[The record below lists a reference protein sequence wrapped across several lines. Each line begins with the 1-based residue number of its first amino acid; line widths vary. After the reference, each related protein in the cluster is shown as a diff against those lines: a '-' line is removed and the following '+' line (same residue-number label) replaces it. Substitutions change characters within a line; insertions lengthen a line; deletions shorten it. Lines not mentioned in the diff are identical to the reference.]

1 MLKIFRNSISKLR
14 NLTRFHQTTFFSSIP
29 EINDKNITLN
39 EGQNAWSYELSNDK
53 IKGIKYNPIVGNYV
67 MMYTCGVCQH
77 RQSRSFSKSA
87 YHEGV
92 VIVRCE
98 SCEKHHLIAD
108 NLKWFDDFTQN
119 IEQIMEKTNN
129 KVVKI
134 NADADLQRILIARM
148 KPSENEE
155 QIQQEK

>member
-1 MLKIFRNSISKLR
+1 MQKLATFQRN
-14 NLTRFHQTTFFSSIP
+14 NYFCSIP
-29 EINDKNITLN
+29 KIMDKELSL
-39 EGQNAWSYELSNDK
+39 EKDENAWSYELSADK
-53 IKGIKYNPIVGNYV
+53 IKGIKYNPQVGNYV
-67 MMYTCGVCQH
+67 MMYTCGICQH
-77 RQSRSFSKSA
+77 RQSRSFSKAA

-119 IEQIMEKTNN
+119 IETIMENTDN
-129 KVVKI
+129 KVIKI

-148 KPSENEE
+148 KKNEV
-155 QIQQEK
+155 QEEIKQKEK